1 MPINKLKTYTP
12 VVVGLI
18 CQNGKILLGLR
29 PNEVLEKTHQ
39 SIADYW
45 EFPGGKIKWT
55 ETPEDALKRELEEE
69 LGISAQIDGLK
80 IAHNYAYNLNHAVL
94 LLFYKVISW
103 QGEIKNLYHTDL
115 KWVEPSQLKD
125 YRLLPANKSIL
136 PQLIHIILEQPLLK
150 I

>member
-1 MPINKLKTYTP
+1 MLIDKPKTYTP

-18 CQNGKILLGLR
+18 CQNRKVLLGLR
-29 PNEVLEKTHQ
+29 PKENLIKDHQ

-45 EFPGGKIKWT
+45 EFPGGKIKW
-55 ETPEDALKRELEEE
+55 EELPESALRRELKEE
-69 LGISAQIDGLK
+69 LNIAAKIDELK
-80 IAHNYAYNLNHAVL
+80 ITHNYAYSSNHAVL

-103 QGEIKNLYHTDL
+103 QGEMKNLYHTNL

-136 PQLIHIILEQPLLK
+136 PQLIAIVSEPS
-150 I
+150 